1 MATKKALILENSATS
16 KAILSEIFASTG
28 ITTDFVEDPEQAL
41 QKLAESDL
49 PYLLIVASSNIFHE
63 HPEEF
68 SLRLRIERN
77 YAHTPLVLLTSHH
90 SDADRQFYAV
100 GYTQIYTRAEIGK
113 FKDYVDQ
120 FSTRTAYTKQNQN
133 TVIIIED
140 DLPQQLVVKAIL
152 ESHYCECICF
162 TSAEEAIEQSEN
174 LQPEVLVVDF
184 FLEGKMTG
192 MEFINEIRRTDHPW
206 QNTPVLA
213 TTAMDDPARK
223 YEFLRAGA
231 NDYLVKPIETID
243 LTVRVENLIKYK
255 RLLDKVEEQKEEMH
269 YLAMH
274 DQLTG
279 LYNRHFMASQVG
291 GRIREALRHNIPYS
305 LIVADVDHF
314 KKVNDTW
321 GHDKGDEVLKS
332 VAQLLKNAFRAE
344 DIVARFG
351 GEEFVVFLGHC
362 ELSHAFSKA
371 DLLRKNLHTAR
382 PAGLEVTAS
391 FGVAAL
397 SPECNS
403 FDKLFK
409 YADEAVYRAKN
420 AGRNRVELAAKE

>member
-1 MATKKALILENSATS
+1 MAIKKALILENSATS
-16 KAILSEIFASTG
+16 KAILAEIFAGTG
-28 ITTDFVEDPEQAL
+28 ISTDFVADPDQAIE
-41 QKLAESDL
+41 KLVANDI
-49 PYLLIVASSNIFHE
+49 PYLLIIASSNVFND
-63 HPEEF
+63 HPEQF
-68 SLRLRIERN
+68 SLRLRIEKH

-90 SDADRQFYAV
+90 TDDDRQYYAV
-100 GYTQIYTRAEIGK
+100 GYTQIYTRAEIGR

-120 FSTRTAYTKQNQN
+120 FSTRSAFTKQNEN

-140 DLPQQLVVKAIL
+140 DLPQQLVLKAIL
-152 ESHYCECICF
+152 ESHYCECTCF
-162 TSAEEAIEQSEN
+162 ISAEEAILQSEGIN
-174 LQPEVLVVDF
+174 PDVIVVDF

-192 MEFINEIRRTDHPW
+192 MEFINEIRRSDHPW

-213 TTAMDDPARK
+213 TTALDDPARK

-291 GRIREALRHNIPYS
+291 GRIREALRHNIPYA
-305 LIVADVDHF
+305 LIVADIDHF

-321 GHDKGDEVLKS
+321 GHDKGDEVLKA
-332 VAQLLKNAFRAE
+332 VGELLLNSFRAE

-362 ELSHAFSKA
+362 DKENAVIKA
-371 DLLRKNLHTAR
+371 ELLRKNLHTAK
-382 PAGLEVTAS
+382 PAGLEITAS
-391 FGVAAL
+391 FGVAEL
-397 SPECNS
+397 SDACNT
-403 FDKLFK
+403 FDTLFK
-409 YADEAVYRAKN
+409 NADEAVYRAKS
-420 AGRNRVELAAKE
+420 AGRNRVEAE